1 VLGVDVRR
9 ADGRTAAELATAAGY
24 TDMTARIKSFAW
36 CYQLQTRVIVFLQ
49 IYIDEYH
56 FAYLGKNLE
65 LWSSDTIDPF

>member
-1 VLGVDVRR
+1 
-9 ADGRTAAELATAAGY
+9 
-24 TDMTARIKSFAW
+24 MTARIKSFAW